1 LYALSQQE
9 VFKMKKFLFAALVL
23 NFVGCKTTE
32 EIRREQMVDNIS
44 LQMVQ
49 SQQMTAEATVKLN
62 ALEERLGLLTGQVEV
77 QEYQTIQETQKELT
91 QLKERMGVIENQN
104 RSTQSEL
111 ERIQSQLNEQ
121 KKFMDE
127 LMKTLSTLTEK
138 KSAPSSAAKSASAGG
153 SLYEQ
158 AMEDY
163 QRGRYPQSKA
173 KLEQLLNN
181 NQVKGNQ
188 RSRTLH
194 NLGMIAWMDK
204 QDDKA
209 QVYFSR
215 LLTEHADSPQVRN
228 GMLFLGKS
236 FHRAKQSNEAKQ
248 VLQELIKRFP
258 DANQVK
264 EAKTLLAKL

>member
-1 LYALSQQE
+1 
-9 VFKMKKFLFAALVL
+9 MKKLFFIAVVL
-23 NFVGCKTTE
+23 NFIGCKTAE
-32 EIRREQMVDNIS
+32 DIRREQMVDNIS

-49 SQQMTAEATVKLN
+49 NQQMTAEATVKLN

-77 QEYQTIQETQKELT
+77 QEYQTIQQTQTELV

-104 RSTQSEL
+104 RSTQAEL
-111 ERIQSQLNEQ
+111 ERIKTQLNEQ

-127 LMKTLSTLTEK
+127 LLKTLSTLTEK
-138 KSAPSSAAKSASAGG
+138 KAAPSAAARTASAQG

-163 QRGRYPQSKA
+163 QRGRYAQA
-173 KLEQLLNN
+173 RVKLEQLLNN
-181 NQVKGNQ
+181 NQVRGNQ

-194 NLGMIAWMDK
+194 NLGMIAWMEK

-215 LLTEHADSPQVRN
+215 LLTEHADAPQVRN

-236 FHRAKQSNEAKQ
+236 FHRARQTNEARQ
-248 VLQELIKRFP
+248 ILEELIKRYP

-264 EAKTLLAKL
+264 EARTLLASL